1 MVQIA
6 PSLLSA
12 DFSNLSADIEK
23 VTRGGA
29 HALHVDVMDGHFVPN
44 ITIGPVVVQSVKN
57 ATQLPLDV
65 HLMIE
70 NADRFIPQF
79 IRAGADWITVHAEN
93 CNHLHRTITMIK
105 TAGVKAGV
113 ALNPATP
120 VGQISEILHKIDLVL
135 IMSVNPGF
143 GGQDFIPESL
153 DKIRR
158 ISNVIRSRGLKVL
171 VSVDGGVTLENTPQL
186 VRAGARILIAGSSV
200 FGRANPEKAVR
211 NLIEAAKPTHVINKK
226 K

>member
-158 ISNVIRSRGLKVL
+158 ISNVILSRGLKVL

>member
-12 DFSNLSADIEK
+12 DFANLSADIEK

-29 HALHVDVMDGHFVPN
+29 HALHIDVMDGHFVPN
-44 ITIGPVVVQSVKN
+44 ITIGPVVIQSVKN
-57 ATQLPLDV
+57 STNLPLDV

-70 NADRFIPQF
+70 NSDRFVPQF

-93 CNHLHRTITMIK
+93 CVHLHRTITMIK
-105 TAGVKAGV
+105 SAGVKAGV

-120 VGQISEILHKIDLVL
+120 VGQISEILHKVDLVL
-135 IMSVNPGF
+135 VMSVNPGF

-158 ISNVIRSRGLKVL
+158 LSNVIRSRGLKVV
-171 VSVDGGVTLENTPQL
+171 VSVDGGVNLENAPKL

-211 NLIEAAKPTHVINKK
+211 DLIDAAKPTQVISKNK
-226 K
+226 